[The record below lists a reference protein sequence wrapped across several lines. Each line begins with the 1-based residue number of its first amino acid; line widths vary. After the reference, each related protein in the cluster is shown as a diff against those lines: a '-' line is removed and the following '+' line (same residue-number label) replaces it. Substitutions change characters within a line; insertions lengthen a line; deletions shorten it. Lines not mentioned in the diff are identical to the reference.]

1 MVPWKGFVQI
11 PNLGHIFLFV
21 PSFIFVVVHIQLSII
36 LMVSSYCC
44 HSAAVFWKQV
54 QYLDMSLSLSIC
66 VWTQIAEW
74 NYYLTCISD
83 IIASADIVSYYI
95 IMSLLIVYVLFQIL
109 LLCIYTWDLAVCNHF
124 TTFCLFITASNGVVI
139 ATEKKLPSILV
150 DDTFVCVTSSLSF
163 ASSLSQIASFVLL
176 VNALKGPPI
185 PNL

>member
-54 QYLDMSLSLSIC
+54 QYLDISLSLSIC

-83 IIASADIVSYYI
+83 IIAPADIVSCYI
-95 IMSLLIVYVLFQIL
+95 ITNLLYTVCSFRYFYSVFIPGIWQSVTISLPFISWLFILIHAILQLLMEL
-109 LLCIYTWDLAVCNHF
+109 LLPLRRNCR
-124 TTFCLFITASNGVVI
+124 LF
-139 ATEKKLPSILV
+139 
-150 DDTFVCVTSSLSF
+150 
-163 ASSLSQIASFVLL
+163 
-176 VNALKGPPI
+176 
-185 PNL
+185 